1 MSRTKLPD
9 IMQSRQVVV
18 AGAGVAG
25 LTAALALAA
34 RGFGVC
40 IYERSPVLQEVGA
53 GLQLSPNATRILC
66 RLGVLDLVSPMA
78 VRPEAVVLRDA
89 TTFIERARVP
99 LGNHAERRW
108 NAPYLVVHRADLQ
121 KALLTRVAQVPEV
134 TLATGTAVT
143 SAVSRGGTLAISI
156 EKDGIGSETEAELL
170 VAADGVWSSS
180 RRLVGPGERSRFS
193 GELAWRTTIALDS
206 EAGQQFEAIAG
217 TDCVTTFLHSGFHMV
232 AYPVRAGSAINLVAF
247 TPGKAIA
254 EQWSGKADP
263 DDLKRAMRGT
273 APTLLRLVDAAGPW
287 TIWPLHTV
295 DASKPWTTERM
306 ALIGD
311 AAHAMTPFAAQGA
324 AMAIEDAYTLATV
337 VASGAPGRLEEWEA
351 ARKQRVSKVA
361 RRGALN
367 HLAWHASGPVA
378 LGRNLFLKLKSP
390 QGLAADMDWL
400 YGWTP
405 PGWAEAEL

>member
-9 IMQSRQVVV
+9 IMQSRQVVI

-34 RGFGVC
+34 RGFGVH

-53 GLQLSPNATRILC
+53 GLQLSPNATRILDG
-66 RLGVLDLVSPMA
+66 LGVLDHVMPMA

-89 TTFIERARVP
+89 ATLIERARVP

-108 NAPYLVVHRADLQ
+108 NAPYLVIHRADLQ
-121 KALLTRVAQVPEV
+121 KALLTRVAQVPEI

-143 SAVSRGGTLAISI
+143 SAAPRAGTLAISI
-156 EKDGIGSETEAELL
+156 EKDGVGSETETELF
-170 VAADGVWSSS
+170 VAADGVWSSN

-206 EAGQQFEAIAG
+206 QAGQQFEAIAG

-254 EQWSGKADP
+254 EQWSGEADP

-273 APTLLRLVDAAGPW
+273 APALLRLVDAAGPW

-324 AMAIEDAYTLATV
+324 AMAIEDAYTLAAAL
-337 VASGAPGRLEEWEA
+337 ASAAPLGQWEA

-367 HLAWHASGPVA
+367 HLAWHAAGPVA
-378 LGRNLFLKLKSP
+378 LARNLFLKTRSP

-405 PGWAEAEL
+405 PGWSDAEL

>member
-34 RGFGVC
+34 RGFGVR

-53 GLQLSPNATRILC
+53 GLQLSPNATRILDG
-66 RLGVLDLVSPMA
+66 LGVLDHVMPMA

-89 TTFIERARVP
+89 ATLIERARVP

-121 KALLTRVAQVPEV
+121 KALLTRVAQVPEI

-143 SAVSRGGTLAISI
+143 SAAPRAGTLAISI
-156 EKDGIGSETEAELL
+156 EKDGTGSETEAELF
-170 VAADGVWSSS
+170 VAADGVWSSN

-206 EAGQQFEAIAG
+206 EAGQQFEAIAS

-254 EQWSGKADP
+254 EQWSGEADP

-273 APTLLRLVDAAGPW
+273 APALLRLVDVAGTW

-324 AMAIEDAYTLATV
+324 AMAIEDAYTLAAAL
-337 VASGAPGRLEEWEA
+337 ASAAPLGEWEA

-367 HLAWHASGPVA
+367 HLAWHAAGPVA
-378 LGRNLFLKLKSP
+378 LARNLFLKTRSP

-405 PGWAEAEL
+405 PGWAETEL